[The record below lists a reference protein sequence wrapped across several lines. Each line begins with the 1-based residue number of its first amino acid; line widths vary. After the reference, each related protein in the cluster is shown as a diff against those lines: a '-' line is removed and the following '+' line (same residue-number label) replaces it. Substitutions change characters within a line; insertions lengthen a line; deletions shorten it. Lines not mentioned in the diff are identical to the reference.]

1 MREYSKKPL
10 VGVGAFIVK
19 NNKVLLVKRANEPNK
34 GKWSIPGGVVK
45 LGESLIDAL
54 KREIFEETGLE
65 IEALD
70 VECVSEEIVRDNT
83 GIKFHYV
90 IIDFF
95 AKVVGGEIRVG
106 SDAEDAKWISF
117 DELDEVEIVDFVK
130 KLIDNFKMDK
140 RKIYLK

>member
-1 MREYSKKPL
+1 M
-10 VGVGAFIVK
+10 GVGAFIVK

-70 VECVSEEIVRDNT
+70 VACVSEEIVRDNT

-95 AKVVGGEIRVG
+95 AKVVGGELRVG